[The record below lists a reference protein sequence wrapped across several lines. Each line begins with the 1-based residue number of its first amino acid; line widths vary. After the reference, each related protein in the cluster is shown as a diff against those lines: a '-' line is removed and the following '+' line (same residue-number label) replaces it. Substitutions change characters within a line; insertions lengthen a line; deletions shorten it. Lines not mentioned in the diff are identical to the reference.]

1 MHAHSSHSST
11 LVPAHI
17 THSCTHSQIHAHNHA
32 YSHMYACSHTHAYSH
47 IHACSHTHAYSHV
60 LAHSYINS
68 CMSAHSH
75 ILSHTFSHTRRHFPF
90 LSVSLPIFPDEF
102 QGWAG
107 IVYPRHWLHQSCV
120 FEVKL
125 RLEPYR
131 LDANSSLNLRG
142 VLAALARC
150 LEEAPRL

>member
-1 MHAHSSHSST
+1 MHA
-11 LVPAHI
+11 
-17 THSCTHSQIHAHNHA
+17 
-32 YSHMYACSHTHAYSH
+32 Y
-47 IHACSHTHAYSHV
+47 IHACTFITLIHSGACTHHTLMHTFTNSCTQSCILSHSCM
-60 LAHSYINS
+60 LAHSCILSHSCLLAHSHINS

-90 LSVSLPIFPDEF
+90 LSVSLPTFPDEF